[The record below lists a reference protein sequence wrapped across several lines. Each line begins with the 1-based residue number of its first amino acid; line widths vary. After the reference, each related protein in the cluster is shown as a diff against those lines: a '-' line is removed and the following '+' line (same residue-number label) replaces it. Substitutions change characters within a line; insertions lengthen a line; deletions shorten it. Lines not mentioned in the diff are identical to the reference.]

1 MAQFKQ
7 QTPPRAARPRPV
19 AESHRPR
26 SGSATAASPAVL
38 HADEDL
44 NETYGHV
51 RRDLRRIFF
60 LTVVIFAGI
69 LGSQYIR

>member
-1 MAQFKQ
+1 MAQFKN
-7 QTPPRAARPRPV
+7 QTPPRAARPRPA
-19 AESHRPR
+19 AEPHRPR

-44 NETYGHV
+44 GQTYDHV

-60 LTVVIFAGI
+60 LAVMIFAGI
-69 LGSQYIR
+69 FGSQYLR